1 MVNEFKDFMALLVV
15 ATLAISTMADAALTE
30 DWNSYS
36 PAHTLGSG
44 DDDWWTVYPDQN
56 ENSGSDVE
64 HPSWVEDALEEKP
77 VLILV
82 HSNDCRPCLIQIPRI
97 NNAVESYGLNLS
109 YFDVLA
115 EGSGFQKALDVL
127 YIYNPAGGD
136 EQQYVPTTIFVTLIK
151 NSDGEVEI
159 AWHSQTD
166 AMSDDEINSYVE
178 DAIYY
183 YKQNAAGWK

>member
-64 HPSWVEDALEEKP
+64 HPPWVEDALEEKP